1 MIDKIPEII
10 EKLLDAISRNLPKIV
25 DAGIKITVML
35 GEGLI
40 QAIPELVSRLPEI
53 IRAIVNGLEGVF
65 EAVLQVGANIVRGIW
80 QGIQNDWNWLVG
92 KVKSFASNILE
103 SMKSALGI
111 HSPSRLFKDE
121 VGKNIALG
129 VGEGF
134 TDNISKV
141 YKQMKSQV
149 DFETQKLSANL
160 STAMNYSR
168 TFTTNVNMNG
178 NVELDGNR
186 VGRLIAP
193 SVSKTLRTAGA

>member
-1 MIDKIPEII
+1 M
-10 EKLLDAISRNLPKIV
+10 PKIV
-25 DAGIKITVML
+25 EAGIKITVML

-40 QAIPELVSRLPEI
+40 QAIPQLVSKLPEI

-65 EAVLQVGANIVRGIW
+65 EAVLHVGGNIVRGIW

-111 HSPSRLFKDE
+111 HSPSTLFKDE

-160 STAMNYSR
+160 STTATSSKI
-168 TFTTNVNMNG
+168 FTANINLNG
-178 NVELDGNR
+178 NVEMDKR
-186 VGRLIAP
+186 KVGQIVAP
-193 SVSKTLRTAGA
+193 EISKTYRTAGA